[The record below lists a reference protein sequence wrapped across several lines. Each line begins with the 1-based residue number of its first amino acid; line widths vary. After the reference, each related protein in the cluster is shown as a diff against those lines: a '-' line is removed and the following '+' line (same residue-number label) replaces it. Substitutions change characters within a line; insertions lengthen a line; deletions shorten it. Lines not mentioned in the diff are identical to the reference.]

1 MNDRHERTQH
11 RHTLSLHM
19 EVYRSAKDKEP
30 LFKCR
35 TRNIGLSGV
44 NIRNRDKGIRKG
56 SKVIVLL
63 KADCRSVRKEFPIE
77 ATVVWKSP
85 TAIGMAFS
93 AVNKREQQEFKRFLF
108 EAKISSHSRA
118 RKRWYASNNDNI
130 TATILSQ
137 VKG

>member
-1 MNDRHERTQH
+1 MPDKHKRTQD

-35 TRNIGLSGV
+35 TRNIGFGGL
-44 NIRNRDKGIRKG
+44 NIRNRDLSLRKG
-56 SKVIVLL
+56 SKLKLLL
-63 KADCRSVRKEFPIE
+63 KADCRSVRKEFPME

-93 AVNKREQQEFKRFLF
+93 PVDRQEQQKFKRFLF
-108 EAKISSHSRA
+108 EAKVTNHSRA
-118 RKRWYASNNDNI
+118 RKRWQASSPV
-130 TATILSQ
+130 TATILAQS
-137 VKG
+137 KA